1 MDDVKKLTTVS
12 IFDEEPKNLNEPT
25 IYLNGTFSYVVKNMI
40 IDNDE
45 QTLNDK
51 SSFLSQVI

>member
-1 MDDVKKLTTVS
+1 MSMDDVKKLTTVS
-12 IFDEEPKNLNEPT
+12 IFDEEPISNEK
-25 IYLNGTFSYVVKNMI
+25 IYLNGTFSYVVKNII

-51 SSFLSQVI
+51 SSFLSQII

>member
-1 MDDVKKLTTVS
+1 MDDVKKLTTLS
-12 IFDEEPKNLNEPT
+12 IFDEQPKSNEK

-40 IDNDE
+40 IDNYE

-51 SSFLSQVI
+51 SSFLSQII